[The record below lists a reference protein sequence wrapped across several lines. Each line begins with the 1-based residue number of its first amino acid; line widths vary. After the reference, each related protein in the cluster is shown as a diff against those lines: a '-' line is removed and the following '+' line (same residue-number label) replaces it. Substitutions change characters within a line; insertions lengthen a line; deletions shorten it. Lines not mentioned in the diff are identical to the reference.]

1 MNHVIHR
8 SPDRKI
14 FEKCFVISMLVATM
28 VIVYTHCGNSANVET
43 GEKIEQHDAE
53 VQSDRLI
60 AGVSKDIC
68 EVLET
73 QTVSF
78 GRPMRVFAA
87 SPNPMATN
95 VLVQEEKVES
105 EQEEHEDIKE
115 EETETVVT
123 ETETV
128 VNERPNTLYYIN
140 DNGWKSYL
148 DEKYQNYLYDMCI
161 KYDVEEYYTLFI
173 AQMYHESGFDVD
185 AVSATNDHGLMQ
197 INICNHDSL
206 EKMFGFTDFLDPY
219 VSIESGVYFMSE
231 FLHKYNDV
239 EKALVCYNRGESA
252 VINGTYSTDYS
263 KGVLADM
270 NLLVELNQ

>member
-28 VIVYTHCGNSANVET
+28 VIVYTHCGNFANIET

-53 VQSDRLI
+53 VQSDRPI
-60 AGVSKDIC
+60 AGVSKDIY
-68 EVLET
+68 EILET
-73 QTVSF
+73 ETVSF
-78 GRPMRVFAA
+78 GRPMRVFTT

-115 EETETVVT
+115 EEAVTETI

-128 VNERPNTLYYIN
+128 VKERENTLYYMN
-140 DNGWKSYL
+140 ENGWKTYLETSYQ
-148 DEKYQNYLYDMCI
+148 DYLWEMCI
-161 KYDVEEYYTLFI
+161 KYDVKEYYTLFI
-173 AQMYHESGFDVD
+173 AQMYHESGFDPNV
-185 AVSATNDHGLMQ
+185 VSATNDHGLMQ
-197 INICNHDSL
+197 INICNHDNL
-206 EKMFGFTDFLDPY
+206 EAMFGFTDFLDPY

-252 VINGTYSTDYS
+252 VINGTYSTSYS
-263 KGVLADM
+263 QGVLYDM
-270 NLLVELNQ
+270 NFLVELD